1 MLAITKNKMAKT
13 NTPIIL
19 ALLIAMVGACSSGGG
34 AVVAEV
40 DGIKISQ
47 DKLREEMQIER
58 SIYDSAVLTTHA
70 NFDAFRRQALERL
83 VQEEVML
90 REAKRQGIV
99 AKGENPEIK
108 DISSR
113 TLKEH
118 SIDPSRWK
126 EAQRRRAIIR
136 RLIDKEVLSMI
147 PVDAQAVS
155 AYFAKNSQEFRD
167 NTRYHAR
174 QILVDTREE
183 AEDIRARLAK
193 GEDFAGLAKKH
204 SQSPDGERGG
214 DLGYFDAA
222 AYPEVFAEACAKLK
236 KGEISEVIAT
246 PYGFQIFQLLDERP
260 ARQRSLE
267 EVSDAIQKRLREEKV
282 DEFYAP
288 WLENLMAGA
297 KIVIHEEALKEV
309 RLES

>member
-1 MLAITKNKMAKT
+1 MART
-13 NTPIIL
+13 NTSII
-19 ALLIAMVGACSSGGG
+19 AAFLIAMAASCSSGGR
-34 AVVAEV
+34 ASVAEV
-40 DGIKISQ
+40 DGTKISVGE
-47 DKLREEMQIER
+47 LREEMIIER
-58 SIYDSAVLTTHA
+58 SIYDSAVLTTQA
-70 NFDAFRRQALERL
+70 NLDAFRRQALERL

-90 REAKRQGIV
+90 REAKKQGIK
-99 AKGENPEIK
+99 AKDENPETK
-108 DISSR
+108 DIASR

-118 SIDPSRWK
+118 GIDPSRWK
-126 EAQRRRAIIR
+126 EAQKRRAIIR
-136 RLIDKEVLSMI
+136 QLIDKEVLSMI
-147 PVDAQAVS
+147 PVEAQAVS
-155 AYFAKNSQEFRD
+155 AYFAKNTQEFRD

-183 AEDIRARLAK
+183 AEEIRARLAK
-193 GEDFAGLAKKH
+193 GEDFAELAKKH

-246 PYGFQIFQLLDERP
+246 PYGFQIFQLLDERT

-282 DEFYAP
+282 DEFYVP
-288 WLENLMAGA
+288 WLQKLMAGA
-297 KIVIHEEALKEV
+297 KIVIHEEILKEV
-309 RLES
+309 RLEG